1 MSGVGQFSAEA
12 PRGSRSAAEPK
23 LIPLGASVVHEVT
36 SVGVAFS
43 GVYPILYAFYDKSGR
58 LDDGLMRL
66 QVEKCIGSG
75 AHGIAVLGLVT
86 EVHKLD
92 VNERRHLVEV
102 VGRAIAGRVPYAV
115 TVGELSTHGQIEFAR
130 MAQANGASWVILQP
144 PSIKGFA
151 EAEYVRF
158 LGTVADA
165 LEIPVAVQN
174 NPVNM
179 DVSLSNASLLS
190 LRDDHP
196 NITMLK
202 GEGPALGVAEL
213 VKASAGRYAVFA
225 GHGGKEY
232 ISNILSGC
240 VGLIPAPD
248 CLDKQL
254 VLHQLLV
261 DGRLEEAEALHAQ
274 LLPVILFMTNSV
286 PHLLCYGKRLFAERI
301 GIAGLHGRAPEIQPT
316 AFGLAEVRR
325 MTRGWGPL

>member
-1 MSGVGQFSAEA
+1 MNASAV
-12 PRGSRSAAEPK
+12 AASIKP
-23 LIPLGASVVHEVT
+23 
-36 SVGVAFS
+36 AFS
-43 GVYPILYAFYDKSGR
+43 GVYPILYAFYDESGR

-66 QVEKCIGSG
+66 QVDKCIAAG

-102 VGRAIAGRVPYAV
+102 VGRAIDGRVPYAV
-115 TVGELSTHGQIEFAR
+115 TVGELSTQGQIEFAQ
-130 MAQANGASWVILQP
+130 MAQANGADWVILQP
-144 PSIKGFA
+144 PGVKGYS

-158 LGTVADA
+158 LGQVADG
-165 LEIPVAVQN
+165 LTLPVAVQN

-179 DVSLSNASLLS
+179 DVSLSNASLLR
-190 LRDDHP
+190 LREDHP
-196 NITMLK
+196 NICMLK

-248 CLDKQL
+248 ALD
-254 VLHQLLV
+254 HQLKLHDLLV
-261 DGRLEEAEALHAQ
+261 NGRLEEAEALHAK
-274 LLPVILFMTNSV
+274 LLPLILFMTQSV
-286 PHLLCYGKRLFAERI
+286 PNLLCYGKRLFAERI
-301 GIAGLHGRAPEIQPT
+301 GINTVHARAPEIQPT
-316 AFGLAEVRR
+316 EFGLAEMRR
-325 MTRGWGPL
+325 MSRGWGAL

>member
-1 MSGVGQFSAEA
+1 MSQ
-12 PRGSRSAAEPK
+12 
-23 LIPLGASVVHEVT
+23 
-36 SVGVAFS
+36 FS
-43 GVYPILYAFYDKSGR
+43 GVYPILYAFYDKNGR

-66 QVEKCIGSG
+66 QVDKCIAAG

-102 VGRAIAGRVPYAV
+102 VGRAINGRVPYAV
-115 TVGELSTHGQIEFAR
+115 TVGELSIHGQIEFAQ

-158 LGTVADA
+158 LGAVADKI
-165 LEIPVAVQN
+165 EIPVAVQN

-179 DVSLSNASLLS
+179 DVSLSTSSLLR

-213 VKASAGRYAVFA
+213 VKASNGRYAVFA

-248 CLDKQL
+248 CLNQQL
-254 VLHQLLV
+254 ELHRLLME
-261 DGRLEEAEALHAQ
+261 GRLEEAQALHAQ
-274 LLPVILFMTNSV
+274 LLPLVLFMTNSV
-286 PHLLCYGKRLFAERI
+286 PNLLCYGKRLFAQRI
-301 GIAGLHGRAPEIQPT
+301 GIKEVHARAPEILPT
-316 AFGLAEVRR
+316 EFGLSEVRR
-325 MTRGWGPL
+325 MTQGWGML

>member
-1 MSGVGQFSAEA
+1 MSE
-12 PRGSRSAAEPK
+12 
-23 LIPLGASVVHEVT
+23 
-36 SVGVAFS
+36 FS
-43 GVYPILYAFYDKSGR
+43 GVYPILYAFYDKNGK

-66 QVEKCIGSG
+66 QVEKCIATG

-102 VGRAIAGRVPYAV
+102 VGRAIGGRVPYAV
-115 TVGELSTHGQIEFAR
+115 TVGELSTHGQKEFAK

-144 PSIKGFA
+144 PSIKGYS
-151 EAEYVRF
+151 EPEYLRF

-165 LEIPVAVQN
+165 IEIPVAVQN

-179 DVSLSNASLLS
+179 DVSLTNASLLR
-190 LRDDHP
+190 LREEHP

-232 ISNILSGC
+232 ISNFLSGC

-248 CLDKQL
+248 CLDHQIR
-254 VLHQLLV
+254 LHGLLK
-261 DGRLEEAEALHAQ
+261 DGKYDEAEALHAK
-274 LLPVILFMTNSV
+274 LLPLVLLMTNSV
-286 PHLLCYGKRLFAERI
+286 PNLLCYGKRLFAERI
-301 GIAGLHGRAPEIQPT
+301 GIKEIHTRSPDMLPT
-316 AFGLAEVRR
+316 EFGLAEVRR

>member
-1 MSGVGQFSAEA
+1 MSQ
-12 PRGSRSAAEPK
+12 
-23 LIPLGASVVHEVT
+23 
-36 SVGVAFS
+36 FS
-43 GVYPILYAFYDKSGR
+43 GVYPILYAFYDKNGR

-66 QVEKCIGSG
+66 QVDKCIAAG

-102 VGRAIAGRVPYAV
+102 VGRAIDGRVPYAV
-115 TVGELSTHGQIEFAR
+115 TVGEQSIHGQIAFAQ

-151 EAEYVRF
+151 ESEYVRF
-158 LGTVADA
+158 LGAVADKI
-165 LEIPVAVQN
+165 EIPVAVQN

-179 DVSLSNASLLS
+179 DVSLSTSSLLR

-213 VKASAGRYAVFA
+213 VKASNGRYAVFA

-248 CLDKQL
+248 CLNQQ
-254 VLHQLLV
+254 VELHKLLME
-261 DGRLEEAEALHAQ
+261 GRLEEAQALHAQ
-274 LLPVILFMTNSV
+274 LLPLVLFMTNSV
-286 PHLLCYGKRLFAERI
+286 PHLLCYGKRLFAQRI
-301 GIAGLHGRAPEIQPT
+301 GIKEVHARAPEILPT
-316 AFGLAEVRR
+316 EFGLSEVRR
-325 MTRGWGPL
+325 MTQGWGLL

>member
-1 MSGVGQFSAEA
+1 MSQ
-12 PRGSRSAAEPK
+12 
-23 LIPLGASVVHEVT
+23 
-36 SVGVAFS
+36 FS
-43 GVYPILYAFYDKSGR
+43 GVYPILYAFYDKNGR

-66 QVEKCIGSG
+66 QVDKCITAG

-92 VNERRHLVEV
+92 VNERCHLVEV
-102 VGRAIAGRVPYAV
+102 VGRAIDGRVPYAV
-115 TVGELSTHGQIEFAR
+115 TVGELSIHGQIEFAQ

-158 LGTVADA
+158 LGAVADKI
-165 LEIPVAVQN
+165 EIPVAVQN

-179 DVSLSNASLLS
+179 DVSLSTSSLLR

-213 VKASAGRYAVFA
+213 IKASSGRYAVFA

-248 CLDKQL
+248 CLNQQL
-254 VLHQLLV
+254 ELHRLLME
-261 DGRLEEAEALHAQ
+261 GRLEEAQALHAQ
-274 LLPVILFMTNSV
+274 LLPLVLFMTNSV
-286 PHLLCYGKRLFAERI
+286 PNLLCYGKRLFAQRI
-301 GIAGLHGRAPEIQPT
+301 GIKEVHARAPEILPT
-316 AFGLAEVRR
+316 EFGLSEVRR
-325 MTRGWGPL
+325 MTQGWGML

>member
-1 MSGVGQFSAEA
+1 MS
-12 PRGSRSAAEPK
+12 
-23 LIPLGASVVHEVT
+23 
-36 SVGVAFS
+36 FS
-43 GVYPILYAFYDKSGR
+43 GVYPILYAFYDKAGR

-66 QVEKCIGSG
+66 QVDKCIAAG

-92 VNERRHLVEV
+92 VEERRHLVRV
-102 VGRAIAGRVPYAV
+102 VGRAINGRVPYAV
-115 TVGELSTHGQIEFAR
+115 TVGELSVHGQVEFAR
-130 MAQANGASWVILQP
+130 MAQDEGASWVILQP
-144 PSIKGFA
+144 PGVKGYA

-158 LGTVADA
+158 LGQVADA
-165 LEIPVAVQN
+165 LTLPVAVQN

-179 DVSLSNASLLS
+179 DVSLSNASLLR
-190 LRDDHP
+190 LREEHP

-232 ISNILSGC
+232 IANFLSGC

-248 CLDKQL
+248 ALDLQL
-254 VLHQLLV
+254 RLHQLLV
-261 DGRLEEAEALHAQ
+261 DGRLEEAEALHARV
-274 LLPVILFMTNSV
+274 LPLMLFMTNSV
-286 PHLLCYGKRLFAERI
+286 PNLLCYGKRLFAQRI
-301 GIAGLHGRAPEIQPT
+301 GIGEVHARAPEVAPT
-316 AFGLAEVRR
+316 TFGLSEVAR

>member
-1 MSGVGQFSAEA
+1 MTQ
-12 PRGSRSAAEPK
+12 
-23 LIPLGASVVHEVT
+23 
-36 SVGVAFS
+36 FS
-43 GVYPILYAFYDKSGR
+43 GVYPILYAFYDKNGR

-66 QVEKCIGSG
+66 QVDKCIAAG

-102 VGRAIAGRVPYAV
+102 VGRAIDGRVPYAV
-115 TVGELSTHGQIEFAR
+115 TVGEQSIHGQIEFAQ

-151 EAEYVRF
+151 EAEYVKF
-158 LGTVADA
+158 LGAVADKIA
-165 LEIPVAVQN
+165 IPVAVQN

-179 DVSLSNASLLS
+179 DVSLSTSSLLR

-213 VKASAGRYAVFA
+213 IKESNSRYAVFA

-232 ISNILSGC
+232 VSNFLSGC

-248 CLDKQL
+248 CLAEQ
-254 VLHQLLV
+254 VRLHQLLV
-261 DGRLEEAEALHAQ
+261 DGQLAEAEALHARI
-274 LLPVILFMTNSV
+274 LPLILFMTNSV
-286 PHLLCYGKRLFAERI
+286 PNLLCYGKRLFAQRI
-301 GIAGLHGRAPEIQPT
+301 GIDVVHPRSPEIVPT
-316 AFGLAEVRR
+316 EFGLQEVRR
-325 MTRGWGPL
+325 MTAGWGVL

>member
-1 MSGVGQFSAEA
+1 MSG
-12 PRGSRSAAEPK
+12 
-23 LIPLGASVVHEVT
+23 
-36 SVGVAFS
+36 FS
-43 GVYPILYAFYDKSGR
+43 GVYPILYTFYDKHGR
-58 LDDGLMRL
+58 IDDGLMRL
-66 QVEKCIGSG
+66 QVDKCIAAG

-102 VGRAIAGRVPYAV
+102 VGRAIDTRVPYAV
-115 TVGELSTHGQIEFAR
+115 TIGEQSVHGQIDFAR

-158 LGTVADA
+158 LGGVADA
-165 LEIPVAVQN
+165 LELPVAVQN

-179 DVSLSNASLLS
+179 DVALSVASLLR
-190 LRDDHP
+190 LREEHP

-202 GEGPALGVAEL
+202 GEGPAAGVAE
-213 VKASAGRYAVFA
+213 VIKASNGRYAVFA

-248 CLDKQL
+248 CLDLQL
-254 VLHQLLV
+254 QLHQLLV
-261 DGRLEEAEALHAQ
+261 DGHIEEAEALHAR
-274 LLPVILFMTNSV
+274 LLPLVLFMTNSI
-286 PHLLCYGKRLFAERI
+286 PGLLCYGKRLFAQRI
-301 GIAGLHGRAPEIQPT
+301 GVDTVHARAPEIQPT
-316 AFGLAEVRR
+316 EFGLSEVRR
-325 MTRGWGPL
+325 MTRGWGAM